1 MANVVRIELKKEI
14 DLTVKGDKIVP
25 IDGPIGNNVYASCDE
40 LQCWIGSCTDIN
52 SLEEI
57 AGPEELISS
66 IQESASEYELIAL
79 MSALNCNDNKYIFF
93 DEIRT
98 AKKVR

>member
-1 MANVVRIELKKEI
+1 MANVVRIGLKKEVELI
-14 DLTVKGDKIVP
+14 VKDNRIIPCGESNGI
-25 IDGPIGNNVYASCDE
+25 NVYANCDE
-40 LQCWIGSCTDIN
+40 IECWIGNCTDID

-57 AGPEELISS
+57 VGPEELISS

-93 DEIRT
+93 NEVRT